1 MNDQNTRHPVRN
13 FFIKR
18 SIQFKITGQIF
29 LTFLFSALLTLTFF
43 VCLYNSVS
51 KEGSFYY
58 MSNDIMQDLQLKSML
73 GIILPPIITVELIA
87 IIISF
92 GTGLYSSR
100 KIAVPIYKIEKWAA
114 RLKNGKLNTT
124 LAFREEDSFK
134 ELTIQC
140 NGVTEFYRK
149 AFSEIHYHNRIISEK
164 PDDPSIISKHTLAIE
179 QLLNKIELPCSD
191 PDFCKSL
198 K

>member
-1 MNDQNTRHPVRN
+1 MNDQNTRHPFKN

-18 SIQFKITGQIF
+18 SIQFKITGQIL
-29 LTFLFSALLTLTFF
+29 LTFLISALLTLTFF
-43 VCLYNSVS
+43 ICLYNSVS
-51 KEGSFYY
+51 KKGSFYY

-92 GTGLYSSR
+92 GIGLYSSR

-124 LAFREEDSFK
+124 LAFREENSFK

-149 AFSEIHYHNRIISEK
+149 IFSKIRDHNNNITQK
-164 PDDPSIISKHTLAIE
+164 PNDPSVIMTHTHAIE
-179 QLLNKIELPCSD
+179 QLLTKIELPCSD

-198 K
+198 E